1 MSVEKEIPK
10 PYSVSSLTA
19 ELKATLEGRF
29 TRIYVE
35 AEISGW
41 RRYPSGHAYFT
52 MKDTGAQIS
61 AVMFANS
68 LARCKVKDAL
78 KDGAKVMVYGNV
90 SVYAP
95 RGNYQ
100 LVVLAAKLV
109 GEGDLMQRYLALKAK
124 LEAEG
129 LFDASR
135 KRKLPFLPRRIGIV
149 TSEAGAVIHDMCTV
163 LTRRFPALEIRL
175 CPCLVQGEGASATI
189 IAGLRYFNGLASE
202 QPDDGPSEQVWRA
215 DLLIVAR
222 GGGSFEDLFCFNDEA
237 LVREVAASKIPT
249 ISAVGHET
257 DFTLCDFAADVRAG
271 TPSIAAEIAVPLLS
285 DLRLQLATRSSQLAT
300 ALRARGEFF
309 AQRVDQLSDALASA
323 LKIAQSNAER
333 RLERVRPR
341 LMPALRL
348 HLQRVE
354 SRLENAAAKLKAYSP
369 YGVLDRGYSLTTAAD
384 GSVVREAAK
393 LKAGDVL
400 VTRLAKGVV
409 ESAVVRLPAIALAA
423 VITAQPLVNED
434 VLEPSVRNEVRHAL
448 SLAPTNAP
456 PAAVLPAWTNAQNR
470 TQVAIRL
477 VSAQKADGRWMDG
490 TNDVTAAAV
499 ELLKETLQ

>member
-1 MSVEKEIPK
+1 MVEKESPK

-19 ELKATLEGRF
+19 ELKATLEARW

-35 AEISGW
+35 AEVSGW
-41 RRYPSGHAYFT
+41 RLYPSGHAYFT
-52 MKDTGAQIS
+52 LKDSGAQIS
-61 AVMFANS
+61 AVMFASS
-68 LARCKVKDAL
+68 LARCKARDAL
-78 KDGAKVMVYGNV
+78 KDGAKVLVYGNV

-100 LVVLAAKLV
+100 LMVLAAKLV
-109 GEGDLMQRYLALKAK
+109 GEGDLMQKYLELKAK
-124 LEAEG
+124 LEKEG
-129 LFDASR
+129 LFDAAR

-175 CPCLVQGEGASATI
+175 YPCLVQGDAAAATI
-189 IAGLRYFNGLASE
+189 IAGIRHFNSSGDRNVAAPAGDAERLGAATGMS
-202 QPDDGPSEQVWRA
+202 PRDWHP

-237 LVREVAASKIPT
+237 LVREVAASRIPT

-285 DLRLQLATRSSQLAT
+285 DLVSQLATRSSQLAT
-300 ALRARGEFF
+300 ALRGRGEFC
-309 AQRVDQLSDALASA
+309 AQRVDQLSDGLVSA

-333 RLERVRPR
+333 RLERARPR
-341 LMPALRL
+341 LMPALKL
-348 HLQRVE
+348 SLQRAE

-384 GSVVREAAK
+384 GSVVKDAK
-393 LKAGDVL
+393 RVKAGDIL
-400 VTRLAKGVV
+400 TTRLARGSFESVV
-409 ESAVVRLPAIALAA
+409 
-423 VITAQPLVNED
+423 Q
-434 VLEPSVRNEVRHAL
+434 
-448 SLAPTNAP
+448 
-456 PAAVLPAWTNAQNR
+456 
-470 TQVAIRL
+470 
-477 VSAQKADGRWMDG
+477 
-490 TNDVTAAAV
+490 
-499 ELLKETLQ
+499 